1 VDRHSAW
8 PANSGGERGGHR
20 RSATAVA
27 ATYERASSSLGPVAG
42 LKYRQLTLPLKTKKE
57 ETSIP
62 EFGINWMFYL
72 KEKSTVV
79 YSRIFLELFWLFQIV
94 PLASVGISVEE
105 KKNESFSRSGTLF
118 FKRDLYQTTC
128 ALLRDLRFTK

>member
-1 VDRHSAW
+1 
-8 PANSGGERGGHR
+8 
-20 RSATAVA
+20 
-27 ATYERASSSLGPVAG
+27 
-42 LKYRQLTLPLKTKKE
+42 
-57 ETSIP
+57 
-62 EFGINWMFYL
+62 MFYL

-105 KKNESFSRSGTLF
+105 KKNESFSRSGTFF

-128 ALLRDLRFTK
+128 ALLRDLRFTNRIVRRHQLVRTQEFISVALMVHQRRSCVEFDGAVFSSLTLCGSTCQHDYT